1 MQSLHLWLTW
11 PLIGLNA
18 LVALWS
24 LAAHWVEQ
32 LDTASLWRVTI
43 VAHALIGVQAFIGVA
58 AMSGFEGERPGTHI
72 FYGFLAMLGVGL
84 LFSYR
89 QYPAMAQYR
98 LLLYGGGGLFVVGLL
113 IRTALLQVA

>member
-1 MQSLHLWLTW
+1 MQNLHLWLTW
-11 PLIGLNA
+11 PLIGITA

-24 LAAHWVEQ
+24 LAAHWFDQ
-32 LDTASLWRVTI
+32 LDTAALWRVTI
-43 VAHALIGVQAFIGVA
+43 AAHALIGVQAFVGVA
-58 AMSGFEGERPGTHI
+58 AMSGFDGARPDTHI

-98 LLLYGGGGLFVVGLL
+98 LLLYGGGGLFVSGLL
-113 IRTALLQVA
+113 IRTALLHVA